1 MIINSRNRHVFQICL
16 LVLVA
21 IVVLGI
27 GYASISAINL
37 IINSNATASVNEE
50 NFKVHFIEA
59 KNIEGTSGVGGTSL
73 IESDDTIASFSVMGL
88 SKVGDYALA
97 KYVVKNDS
105 NGIGADISLDL
116 ITSNTEYFKVTE
128 SITDTQLQVG
138 DTTLATIKVELIKT
152 PINDSIS
159 TSVTAKLIVNP
170 MDNEVAIKNEPA
182 QIPCP
187 FESDSW
193 MTIKENINNNNT
205 DQYKLGD
212 IKNIRIG
219 DKEYKLRLVN
229 KTKTS
234 NCDDSNYSQTA
245 CGFVVEFVDIVTYM
259 KMNDNS
265 SNVGGYNATYVK
277 DYLNDDFYYDLPI
290 DLQNAIVET
299 RVISG
304 HGKRENTNFILNNQK
319 VFLLSGMEIF
329 GQDGSDSAS
338 HLTKQLDFYQEL
350 MDSDISL
357 NDYLIKKYNNS
368 SVMWWLRSATSGT
381 SGYFR
386 IIYNGNID
394 NRGSSNSL
402 GVSPAFRIF

>member
-1 MIINSRNRHVFQICL
+1 
-16 LVLVA
+16 
-21 IVVLGI
+21 
-27 GYASISAINL
+27 
-37 IINSNATASVNEE
+37 
-50 NFKVHFIEA
+50 
-59 KNIEGTSGVGGTSL
+59 
-73 IESDDTIASFSVMGL
+73 MGL

-105 NGIGADISLDL
+105 NGIGAEISLDL
-116 ITSNTEYFKVTE
+116 INLNSEYFKVTE

-152 PINDSIS
+152 PISDSIS

-245 CGFVVEFVDIVTYM
+245 CGFVIEFVDIVTYM

-368 SVMWWLRSATSGT
+368 SMMWWLRSATSGT
-381 SGYFR
+381 SGFFR

-402 GVSPAFRIF
+402 GVSPAFRIFLKRNVLFLFLLINYFILYVIYYSGMVVI